1 MTRTRSRH
9 AGRSAWI
16 AGAAVLAALLGTIVW
31 MASTGDRMAARLVR
45 DGSRP
50 QPAAPSAATPLPLV
64 VPSSAAARSVASGVA
79 ITGVV
84 RLPAGQVASGAS
96 VVVWRASTGWP
107 EWRRERLDEATTG
120 ADGTFQFRAD
130 DVLGLLLG
138 FEHPRFAG
146 GLVDVRRDGGS
157 HELQLQ
163 PGFGLTGVVRNAA
176 GQPLA
181 GARVAVESVPGDDRP
196 VATATSAGDGSYAFA
211 NLVAGPVRVVARHAG
226 WQPIAQPGVVIGDQ
240 QRVDLQFARPS
251 AAPFRGRVV
260 RAGGG
265 EAIAEALVQLL
276 PLSGKLGLVDA
287 DEARTGADGSF
298 EIQGLARGSMRLFV
312 RHPEFGALL
321 MTKVVGRAN
330 AVTAAEPDAEPATG
344 LVLELPGRS
353 QVAGLLRGPG
363 LTPAA
368 EGVVLQIRDFAGQI
382 AWARLAADGSF
393 RFATALSPGFAR
405 LRALDAPFAFQRSA
419 TAEIDVRIDEAVA
432 TRLELLVEPP
442 TRAHGRVVDEQGA
455 PIAGASL
462 VRTKL
467 LTDNARKIGD
477 AAALLDLGAIG
488 SQVVQMFAA
497 DREQVVAT
505 SGPDGAF
512 ELLGAKEPGV
522 LRIQARG
529 HGTALVRL
537 ESPTQEF
544 GNLVLPRGC
553 RIEGRVLRGM
563 RPLAG
568 ATVLVLGN
576 AERAGAAAE
585 LLSQAMVVTDGNGM
599 FRVDDVMPGSYRVR
613 ARLPSQPA
621 GSVRT
626 VTASPR
632 APVNVPLL
640 LGAGRRLQGVVTG
653 SDGEPVA
660 GALVAVRGASG
671 MSTVTDERG
680 DFVFDVPER
689 ELELEVALVD
699 RRAFATVVVPPRQAQ
714 VAVRLATPPACTLTA
729 RLAGLPGRRPLAAAL
744 LRFVP
749 ADGGDGVAMR
759 VLTSDGELRYAGW
772 PTGRGRVEIWSEG
785 HAPLVLPER
794 DFVANETVALG
805 DLLLEP
811 GCRVHGIV
819 RDRAGRPVADAV
831 VLLGEEADLDL
842 LAAVTRSQADGSFR
856 VRGVSHRASRLV
868 AQAPGFAPTVV
879 DLDLPRD
886 LLAGQPLA
894 VTLAAGASIEV
905 TIAPEVLRAG
915 ALVQLRRGGR
925 IVASVEPDEFGIATF
940 QNRSPGDYTAVVVG
954 GAPAE
959 KPVVV
964 DAESKRVTVRLP

>member
-1 MTRTRSRH
+1 MTRTWKRH
-9 AGRSAWI
+9 AGRSAWVV
-16 AGAAVLAALLGTIVW
+16 GAAVLAALLGTIVW
-31 MASTGDRMAARLVR
+31 MASSGDRMAARLVR
-45 DGSRP
+45 DGAP
-50 QPAAPSAATPLPLV
+50 AQPAAATPAPLPLV
-64 VPSSAAARSVASGVA
+64 VPSSDATRGDPSGVA
-79 ITGVV
+79 VVGVV

-120 ADGTFQFRAD
+120 ADGTFQFRVD

-146 GLVDVRRDGGS
+146 GLIDVRRDGGS

-163 PGFGLTGVVRNAA
+163 PGFALTGVVRNAS
-176 GQPLA
+176 GQPLG

-196 VATATSAGDGSYAFA
+196 VATTTTTGDGRYAFS
-211 NLVAGPVRVVARHAG
+211 NLVAGPVRIVARHAG

-240 QRVDLQFARPS
+240 PRVDLQFARPS

-265 EAIAEALVQLL
+265 EPITGALVQLL
-276 PLSGKLGLVDA
+276 PVSGKLGLVDA
-287 DEARTGADGSF
+287 DEASTGADGSF
-298 EIQGLARGSMRLFV
+298 EIPGLARGSMRLFV

-321 MTKVVGRAN
+321 MTKVVGRAS
-330 AVTAAEPDAEPATG
+330 ASASDPDAEPATG
-344 LVLELPGRS
+344 VVLELPGRS

-363 LTPAA
+363 FTPAA
-368 EGVVLQIRDFAGQI
+368 AGVVLQIRDFAGQI
-382 AWARLAADGSF
+382 AWARLGADGSF
-393 RFATALSPGFAR
+393 RFRSAISPGFAR

-419 TAEIDVRIDEAVA
+419 TAEIDVRIDEAAA

-442 TRAHGRVVDEQGA
+442 TRAFGRVVDEQGA
-455 PIAGASL
+455 SIAGASL

-467 LTDNARKIGD
+467 LTDNARTLRD
-477 AAALLDLGAIG
+477 AAAMLDLGAIG

-505 SGPDGAF
+505 SGTDGVF
-512 ELLGAKEPGV
+512 ELLGAKESGV

-529 HGTALVRL
+529 YGTALVRL
-537 ESPTQEF
+537 ETPTQEF
-544 GNLVLPRGC
+544 GNVVLPRGC
-553 RIEGRVLRGM
+553 RIEGRVLRGL
-563 RPLAG
+563 RPLVG
-568 ATVLVLGN
+568 ATVLVLGD
-576 AERAGAAAE
+576 AERAGATGE

-599 FRVDDVMPGSYRVR
+599 FLVDDVMPGAYRVR
-613 ARLPSQPA
+613 ASLPSQPA
-621 GSVRT
+621 GISRGVI
-626 VTASPR
+626 ASPR
-632 APVNVPLL
+632 APAMVPLM

-660 GALVAVRGASG
+660 GALVAVRGVSG
-671 MSTVTDERG
+671 MSTVTDDRG
-680 DFVFDVPER
+680 DFVLDVHER

-699 RRAFATVVVPPRQAQ
+699 RRAFATVVVPPRQTQ

-729 RLAGLPGRRPLAAAL
+729 RIAGLPGRRPLAAAL

-759 VLTSDGELRYAGW
+759 VLTADGELRYAGW

-805 DLLLEP
+805 ELLLEP
-811 GCRVHGIV
+811 GCRLHGSV
-819 RDRAGRPVADAV
+819 RDRSGRPVADAV
-831 VLLGEEADLDL
+831 VLLGEESDLDL

-856 VRGVSHRASRLV
+856 LRGVSHRASRLV
-868 AQAPGFAPTVV
+868 VQAAGFAPTVV

-886 LLAGQPLA
+886 LLSGQPLV

-905 TIAPEVLRAG
+905 TIAPDVLRAG

-925 IVASVEPDEFGIATF
+925 IVASAEPDEFGVATF
-940 QNRSPGDYTAVVVG
+940 ENRGPGDYTAVVVG

-959 KPVVV
+959 KPVAV
-964 DAESKRVTVRLP
+964 DADSKRVTVRLP